1 MEDKNLHDSQLTET
15 PELPPLTYC
24 GVPCPVRSWRMIGP
38 DGLDV
43 SGQGDTV
50 RMPGEPGL
58 YIIRAVA
65 WQG

>member
-15 PELPPLTYC
+15 PARPPLTYC

-50 RMPGEPGL
+50 RMPDEPGL
-58 YIIRAVA
+58 YIIRAVT
-65 WQG
+65 WQQ